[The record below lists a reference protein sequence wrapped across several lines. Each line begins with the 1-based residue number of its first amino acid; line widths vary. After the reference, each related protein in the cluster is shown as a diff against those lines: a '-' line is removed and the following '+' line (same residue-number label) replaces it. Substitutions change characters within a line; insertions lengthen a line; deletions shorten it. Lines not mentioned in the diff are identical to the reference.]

1 MSLPQNFDLQAE
13 LAKCKTADDLTG
25 KNGLV
30 QRLIGD
36 ILEQMLQKEMDEHL
50 GYEKHSPEG
59 HRSGNSRNGRGKK
72 TLKSNYGE
80 IELEVP
86 RDRNSE
92 FEPIAVKKRQRSI
105 SSFDDKIIS
114 MYAKGMTTRDIQSHV
129 QELYGVE
136 MSLL

>member
-1 MSLPQNFDLQAE
+1 M
-13 LAKCKTADDLTG
+13 
-25 KNGLV
+25 
-30 QRLIGD
+30 
-36 ILEQMLQKEMDEHL
+36 EHL

-59 HRSGNSRNGRGKK
+59 HHSGNSRNGRAKK

-114 MYAKGMTTRDIQSHV
+114 MYAKGMTTRDIQPHV
-129 QELYGVE
+129 QELYGIE
-136 MSLL
+136 MSTAMISNIRLLSKLKTAHSYE